1 MRPSAMSG
9 WRSATGTTGATSTT
23 AGSTRTSSCSGFRA
37 RDPAAVDALVRRHL
51 RDNEAIAQ
59 EAIAPV
65 R

>member
-1 MRPSAMSG
+1 VR
-9 WRSATGTTGATSTT
+9 
-23 AGSTRTSSCSGFRA
+23 
-37 RDPAAVDALVRRHL
+37 ALVLRHL

>member
-1 MRPSAMSG
+1 
-9 WRSATGTTGATSTT
+9 
-23 AGSTRTSSCSGFRA
+23 GFRA